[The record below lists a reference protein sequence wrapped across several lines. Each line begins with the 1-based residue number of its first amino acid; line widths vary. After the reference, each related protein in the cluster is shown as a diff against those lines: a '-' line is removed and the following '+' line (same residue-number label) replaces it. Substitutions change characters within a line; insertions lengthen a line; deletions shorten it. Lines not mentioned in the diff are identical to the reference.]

1 AVTKVKKR
9 VEKDHIFPLLR
20 GEGVSAFK
28 ATPDQTFRIIVPQR
42 GMHGDDDLV
51 TQALKTYRLLKSC
64 RLILKSRSSYK
75 RFQERAGA
83 PWWSLWSTGSY
94 TVAPFKVVWREMG
107 GGRFEAAYIGDHDD
121 AVLGSKRVIPDH
133 KV

>member
-1 AVTKVKKR
+1 MPK
-9 VEKDHIFPLLR
+9 
-20 GEGVSAFK
+20 
-28 ATPDQTFRIIVPQR
+28 R
-42 GMHGDDDLV
+42 GMYGDDELV
-51 TQALKTYRLLKSC
+51 KTALTTDRFLKIA

-94 TVAPFKVVWREMG
+94 TFAPFKVVWREMG

-133 KV
+133 KVYFVPCETED